1 MKEKNIVCE
10 FCDARYSSPSG
21 LYCHQ
26 KTSSSCL
33 ELQLNK
39 LGSYKYKI
47 KDKTPQKAPKK
58 TSPKPL
64 SKTNTTTVTKKVD
77 AKKEESSDSESM
89 SENEEIPLDSSSDE
103 EEEVDVNPL
112 SDTDDEESKNSD
124 KEDAINF
131 FKNMGATKFD
141 NIKTFKKK
149 YTTVSKE
156 VIDEDS
162 KKENFE
168 VKEGTTNIENRLV
181 DITNMILK
189 LSDSIVSLDNKISRI
204 SADNEKKDKEIEKRM
219 KDINVDKIIGK
230 IEDMFSTTIE
240 NNIEVSK
247 KMLAEIDSKNET
259 LEILKEDIDETC
271 DKYYEIYK
279 KFKNIKE
286 DMEDMFRS
294 RRK

>member
-1 MKEKNIVCE
+1 MQVFLPFPDFVKSLESLDNKRLGKQRVETYQLI
-10 FCDARYSSPSG
+10 SG
-21 LYCHQ
+21 L
-26 KTSSSCL
+26 TGRPTLS
-33 ELQLNK
+33 
-39 LGSYKYKI
+39 G
-47 KDKTPQKAPKK
+47 
-58 TSPKPL
+58 KPY
-64 SKTNTTTVTKKVD
+64 SK
-77 AKKEESSDSESM
+77 SR
-89 SENEEIPLDSSSDE
+89 
-103 EEEVDVNPL
+103 
-112 SDTDDEESKNSD
+112 
-124 KEDAINF
+124 INHPISQMF
-131 FKNMGATKFD
+131 RD
-141 NIKTFKKK
+141 NIPALKQYLNDSIDVWVARGMNNTM
-149 YTTVSKE
+149 VKE

-279 KFKNIKE
+279 KFKNITE